1 MVDNFL
7 NWFARN
13 RILIGYMVG
22 SINLLNGFMNLHNGR
37 VFDGIFWL
45 IMGAIIVLDTKEFK

>member
-13 RILIGYMVG
+13 RILIGYAVG
-22 SINLLNGFMNLHNGR
+22 TINLLNGLMFFNAGN
-37 VFDGIFWL
+37 VFSGIFWTIL
-45 IMGAIIVLDTKEFK
+45 GAIIVLDTKEFK